1 MITLLAKA
9 TTRGHR
15 DEEEPTVEAKK
26 DQLLKKR
33 NERMM
38 YPRQSEENIARM
50 WSTQI
55 LHMLP
60 Y

>member
-1 MITLLAKA
+1 M
-9 TTRGHR
+9 RGCR
-15 DEEEPTVEAKK
+15 DEEEPEKEAKK
-26 DQLLKKR
+26 DQLLRRERNKR
-33 NERMM
+33 KV
-38 YPRQSEENIARM
+38 YPRQSEENVARM